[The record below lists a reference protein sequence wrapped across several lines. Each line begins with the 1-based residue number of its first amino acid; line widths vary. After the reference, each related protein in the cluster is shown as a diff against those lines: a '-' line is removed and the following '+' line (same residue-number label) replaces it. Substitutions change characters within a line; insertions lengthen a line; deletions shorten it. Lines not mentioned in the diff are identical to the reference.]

1 MIPSYYGAGVAG
13 SYFQAF
19 RVGYFPMSMLA
30 TAASQFFFARA
41 SRLKLAGDIKIL
53 MVKVHLLMFFI
64 MLPYCIF
71 VSFWPDVVVSLVL
84 GDSWM
89 IVADYLPFLSWFFFI
104 SSIASSTS
112 SVFYLYRRGWF
123 ELFFNCLLAAIPV
136 VLIVFLFEKDFS
148 FYLLWYS
155 ILSGVCYLYFLVW
168 TYVKC
173 DSLER

>member
-1 MIPSYYGAGVAG
+1 MTGVQTCALPICFPVTICGVGVRAANTASGFAYRALEGLAQTADLIPEAIEYGYKNLTGNPK
-13 SYFQAF
+13 S
-19 RVGYFPMSMLA
+19 SW
-30 TAASQFFFARA
+30 S
-41 SRLKLAGDIKIL
+41 
-53 MVKVHLLMFFI
+53 
-64 MLPYCIF
+64 
-71 VSFWPDVVVSLVL
+71 DVVVSLVL